1 MKYGNTEKALSERK
15 NAGRMKS
22 MRIWISIALIVVAA
36 AGCVSK
42 PDDMTKNE
50 TLETPVI
57 PTVSSTPT
65 KPDLTLNN
73 YMKLFEKDV
82 IIVIGEN
89 ATQIELDAAKAIAY
103 NLGELTGTVPVI
115 KTGAEVTENEKAGYN
130 LTLVGIP
137 KENKILQD
145 VYKRTNATRVTDEY
159 PGAGKGILEVLRNPW
174 NESKMMLLVEGSDEW
189 GVRAGS
195 VVLEEKQKLK
205 DKAKVL
211 VDWEEATG
219 VKFPIDNAEEAIKY
233 AKMDVDVKR
242 FIERMS
248 TKGYKVDTKSSN
260 TSIKWSND
268 WVVRFQAIS
277 SPIEEDVFTVVIN
290 QNGTIVYKG
299 L

>member
-1 MKYGNTEKALSERK
+1 M
-15 NAGRMKS
+15 
-22 MRIWISIALIVVAA
+22 
-36 AGCVSK
+36 
-42 PDDMTKNE
+42 
-50 TLETPVI
+50 
-57 PTVSSTPT
+57 
-65 KPDLTLNN
+65 
-73 YMKLFEKDV
+73 
-82 IIVIGEN
+82 
-89 ATQIELDAAKAIAY
+89 
-103 NLGELTGTVPVI
+103 
-115 KTGAEVTENEKAGYN
+115 
-130 LTLVGIP
+130 
-137 KENKILQD
+137 
-145 VYKRTNATRVTDEY
+145 
-159 PGAGKGILEVLRNPW
+159 
-174 NESKMMLLVEGSDEW
+174 
-189 GVRAGS
+189 
-195 VVLEEKQKLK
+195 LEEKQKLK

>member
-1 MKYGNTEKALSERK
+1 MKYILPILLWVCPIKKVVLMKYGNTEKALSERK

-195 VVLEEKQKLK
+195 V
-205 DKAKVL
+205 
-211 VDWEEATG
+211 G
-219 VKFPIDNAEEAIKY
+219 VGRKTKIK
-233 AKMDVDVKR
+233 R
-242 FIERMS
+242 QS
-248 TKGYKVDTKSSN
+248 
-260 TSIKWSND
+260 
-268 WVVRFQAIS
+268 
-277 SPIEEDVFTVVIN
+277 
-290 QNGTIVYKG
+290 
-299 L
+299 